1 MVLDAGCG
9 EGRLSLEFFRN
20 GARCVF
26 AVDLSS
32 EVMKRARESAM
43 VYGNDLN
50 LVRCDIEWLPLASE
64 TFDISA
70 CLDTLVHLP
79 NPARGMQ
86 ELSRVTKKEGKIAV
100 NMTNRNPLWYISIF
114 GPSGIVRFPKDVLLY
129 YFPEPFVM
137 LLSKLTRRPY
147 LGRHMSRKEFVS
159 LFTGSNLEAFREYG
173 LRPAVFFLAIAK
185 KHP

>member
-1 MVLDAGCG
+1 M
-9 EGRLSLEFFRN
+9 FRN
-20 GARCVF
+20 GAKCVF

-32 EVMKRARESAM
+32 EVMKRAGERAM
-43 VYGNDLN
+43 IYGYDLN
-50 LVRCDIEWLPLASE
+50 LVRCDIERLPLVSE

-70 CLDTLVHLP
+70 CLDTFVHLP
-79 NPARGMQ
+79 NPRRGMQ
-86 ELSRVTKKEGKIAV
+86 ELSRVTKREGKIAV
-100 NMTNRNPLWYISIF
+100 NMTNRNPIWYISIF
-114 GPSGIVRFPKDVLLY
+114 GLSGIVRFFKGVLLY

-159 LFTGSNLEAFREYG
+159 LFRGLTLEAFKEYG
-173 LRPAVFFLAIAK
+173 LRSSVYFLAIAK